1 MSIRSLAAAL
11 AASILEQGL
20 HMEPVTSSISAIST
34 LLPPLP
40 LVVQAALGHRAAVAV
55 VVMLTQPKPLPL
67 HAVGAPGCAP
77 CSVTILSTLR
87 NGVLTH
93 ELAVTVNAVLS
104 ALGENCS
111 VDETTSLGLAWLK

>member
-1 MSIRSLAAAL
+1 MSIRSLAAVL

-20 HMEPVTSSISAIST
+20 HMEPVTSSMSATST

-40 LVVQAALGHRAAVAV
+40 LLVQAALGHSAAVAV
-55 VVMLTQPKPLPL
+55 VVMLTQPKPLPW
-67 HAVGAPGCAP
+67 HPAGAPGWEP
-77 CSVTILSTLR
+77 CSVNILRTLK
-87 NGVLTH
+87 NGVLTQ

-111 VDETTSLGLAWLK
+111 VDVTTSLGLA